1 MQATSLQSST
11 APLNV
16 WLDPHPKLDGV
27 SLIDHFFNRLDG
39 LYPHRWRSAFA
50 NEQAIINW
58 RESWAE
64 GLAEEGITLLE
75 VKCGIDACRRDFAWP
90 PSFAEFLSAC
100 RPSVDPESAYIE
112 AVEQI
117 RLRETGEDKWSC
129 PAVYWAATEIG
140 SWDLRQS
147 SWGGI
152 KARWTAVLR
161 DKLANRDLPD
171 IPPPRVALPAPGQ
184 TAVPREVVAERI
196 ATLKNMF
203 KGHRITPAGSE
214 GQQKHRA
221 KETTGLFQDQP

>member
-1 MQATSLQSST
+1 MQTTALQSST

-27 SLIDHFFNRLDG
+27 SLIDHLFNRLDG

-64 GLAEEGITLLE
+64 GLAEEGITLPE

-100 RPSVDPESAYIE
+100 RPAIDPESAYAE
-112 AVEQI
+112 AVEQL
-117 RLRETGEDKWSC
+117 RLREHGEDKWTHR
-129 PAVYWAATEIG
+129 AIYWAASEIG

-147 SWGGI
+147 TWGGI

-161 DKLANRDLPD
+161 DKLADRDLPD
-171 IPPPRVALPAPGQ
+171 IPPPRVALPAPGK
-184 TAVPREVVAERI
+184 TEVSREDALKRL
-196 ATLKNMF
+196 ATLKTMF
-203 KGHRITPAGSE
+203 KGRHL
-214 GQQKHRA
+214 
-221 KETTGLFQDQP
+221 KEAA